1 MATPSTSMSA
11 GRTTTQRRQPA
22 ERQTTQR
29 MAPTRYMGQSAP
41 TNAQSAIQSSYGR
54 LASATPVIQNIESDD
69 DVGKSKSSLL
79 KKMQR
84 EVAAQSQIE
93 SIKSQLPSLSK
104 YASSKK
110 FDPKAAG
117 MTKEAYGRTIDFAK
131 KYGKEK
137 GLF

>member
-29 MAPTRYMGQSAP
+29 MAPTRYMGKSTP

-54 LASATPVIQNIESDD
+54 LASATPVIENIESDD
-69 DVGKSKSSLL
+69 DIGKSKSSLL
-79 KKMQR
+79 KKMKR
-84 EVAAQSQIE
+84 EASAQKQIE
-93 SIKSQLPSLSK
+93 LIKDTLPTLSK
-104 YASSKK
+104 YASSKQY
-110 FDPKAAG
+110 DPSTTG
-117 MTKEAYGRTIDFAK
+117 MTKRAYGKSIDFAK
-131 KYGKEK
+131 KYGKEI